1 MDAIEVTFKTITPLF
16 LGGGDGKTPEL
27 RAPSIKGM
35 MRFWW
40 RAMKGHSSIEELRK
54 EEDKWFGSSD
64 EKIGSSSFSL
74 RIFDIQPDNNKQG
87 ISLTPHH
94 DDKYCSSTD
103 ASKACNY
110 RNEKCMKAIKREGYF
125 LGKFTI
131 RVTSRASD
139 KAASIEN
146 ILKITTIL
154 GGLGKR
160 SRRGFG
166 SVKIVKINGSDFS
179 FDYSLTSICKVLN
192 AVVPN
197 GFEVDVDKI
206 KKRCITASKDLDY
219 PYIEEIEIGNG
230 CEKYEELLKII
241 GKSSHDNKSNYTG
254 FAHGQERFASPI
266 YVSVI
271 KDGTIYKPIITR
283 LHAAFKPVP
292 FSQTPVPDNSA
303 AFITAI
309 LTKAVGGC
317 K

>member
-1 MDAIEVTFKTITPLF
+1 MDNISVTLKTITPMF
-16 LGGGDGKTPEL
+16 LAGADGKTPEL

-40 RAMKGHSSIEELRK
+40 RAMNGHLSIEELRK
-54 EEDKWFGSSD
+54 KEGMLFGSSD

-94 DDKYCSSTD
+94 DDEYCSSTD
-103 ASKACNY
+103 ASKVCNY

-154 GGLGKR
+154 GGFGKR

-166 SVKIVKINGSDFS
+166 SVEITQIDGKPNPCGNTLDSLIASLNIIAPDTFSLSNGKITKTIVHPAHQEAG
-179 FDYSLTSICKVLN
+179 
-192 AVVPN
+192 
-197 GFEVDVDKI
+197 
-206 KKRCITASKDLDY
+206 Y
-219 PYIEEIEIGNG
+219 PYIKEIEIGKKQDSWKN
-230 CEKYEELLKII
+230 LLGKI
-241 GKSSHDNKSNYTG
+241 GRASHDHDCYYTG
-254 FAHGQERFASPI
+254 FVSPYRFASPI
-266 YVSVI
+266 SVSLI
-271 KDGTIYKPIITR
+271 QGDKDSYLPIVTT
-283 LHAAFKPVP
+283 LNCAFKPGSNL
-292 FSQTPVPDNSA
+292 FDKDKKKDKSSD
-303 AFITAI
+303 F
-309 LTKAVGGC
+309 KEAVLC
-317 K
+317 